1 MTSER
6 RPLSFENFDQIM
18 PEITFDPARLQLG
31 QDFVTRGLADGRL
44 KPIIAKTFPFEKI
57 ADAHRFMESNE
68 PFGKIVVT
76 I

>member
-44 KPIIAKTFPFEKI
+44 KPIIAKTFLFEKI
-57 ADAHRFMESNE
+57 ADAHRLVESNE
-68 PFGKIVVT
+68 QFGKIMVT

>member
-6 RPLSFENFDQIM
+6 RPSSFENSDQIM
-18 PEITFDPARLQLG
+18 PVITFDPACLQLG

-57 ADAHRFMESNE
+57 ADAHRFVESNE
-68 PFGKIVVT
+68 QFGKIMVT

>member
-6 RPLSFENFDQIM
+6 RPSSFENSDQIM
-18 PEITFDPARLQLG
+18 PVITFDPARLQLG

-57 ADAHRFMESNE
+57 ADAHRLVESNE
-68 PFGKIVVT
+68 QFGKIMVT

>member
-6 RPLSFENFDQIM
+6 RPSSFENSDQIM
-18 PEITFDPARLQLG
+18 PEITFDPARVQLG

-57 ADAHRFMESNE
+57 ADAHRFVESNE
-68 PFGKIVVT
+68 QFGKIVVT

>member
-6 RPLSFENFDQIM
+6 RPSSFENSDQIM

-57 ADAHRFMESNE
+57 ADAHRFVESNE
-68 PFGKIVVT
+68 PFGKIMVT

>member
-18 PEITFDPARLQLG
+18 PEITFDPARLQLVK
-31 QDFVTRGLADGRL
+31 DFVIRGLTDGRL
-44 KPIIAKTFPFEKI
+44 KPIHAKTFPFEKI

-68 PFGKIVVT
+68 QFGKSVIT

>member
-57 ADAHRFMESNE
+57 ADAHRFVESNE
-68 PFGKIVVT
+68 QFGKIMVT